1 VYTNSIS
8 LKVLGLIPKHW
19 RQGIRRRLPE
29 KIVSAII
36 ARLIA
41 PKPEPAAGDVAT
53 VEASS
58 TDYWTEH
65 NVTNHRRF
73 RSIDESLGDF
83 HWRNAQYPR
92 YIELMPVDCADR
104 LNVLDF
110 GCGPG
115 YDLVGFST
123 YSKPAR
129 LLGIDVSKTSLVE
142 AAERLALHG
151 AKCELLRYDVAVAD
165 LPVET
170 GSIDL
175 VHSSGVLHHLAQP
188 DRALAEMRRVL
199 KLGGYA
205 QIMVYNRDSLWVH
218 LYVAYER
225 QLVQGIDPDLDIDA
239 AFQRSTDGPDCPI
252 SRAYRQDEFARL
264 AREAGFEI
272 EAFGVAPSVFEMS
285 LLPKRF
291 QAIMDPRLRRE
302 SRDFLSALRFDE
314 RGLPMVG
321 SVHAGIDGCYRL
333 RPV

>member
-1 VYTNSIS
+1 MAYAIRLARAVARRVGAHLT
-8 LKVLGLIPKHW
+8 PK
-19 RQGIRRRLPE
+19 R
-29 KIVSAII
+29 
-36 ARLIA
+36 
-41 PKPEPAAGDVAT
+41 EPAT
-53 VEASS
+53 VNAPPVEVSS

-73 RSIDESLGDF
+73 GSVGESLDDF

-92 YIELMPVDCADR
+92 YIELMPVDRADG

-115 YDLVGFST
+115 YDLIGFT
-123 YSKPAR
+123 TFSKPAR
-129 LLGIDVSKTSLVE
+129 LVGVDVSPTSLAE
-142 AAERLALHG
+142 AADRLAIHG
-151 AKCELLRYDVAVAD
+151 ASCELLLHDVTTHN
-165 LPVET
+165 LPIET

-175 VHSSGVLHHLAQP
+175 VHSSGVLQHLP
-188 DRALAEMRRVL
+188 LIETALAELRRVL

-225 QLVQGIDPDLDIDA
+225 QLVQGIDPELDIEA

-252 SRAYRQDEFARL
+252 SRAYRKDEFARL
-264 AREAGFEI
+264 ARDAGFEL

-291 QAIMDPRLRRE
+291 SAIVDRRLRRE

-314 RGLPMVG
+314 RGLPMVND
-321 SVHAGIDGCYRL
+321 VHAGIDGCYRL
-333 RPV
+333 RAL